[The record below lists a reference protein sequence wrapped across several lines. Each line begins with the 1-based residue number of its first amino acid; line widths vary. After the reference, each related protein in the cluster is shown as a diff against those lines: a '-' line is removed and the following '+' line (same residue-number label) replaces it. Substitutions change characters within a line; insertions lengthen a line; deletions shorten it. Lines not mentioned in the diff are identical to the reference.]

1 MVTPIPKES
10 FWTDD
15 EMGLLYILDEAL
27 HSTLDLDNL
36 FFIILTAATAGSGFS
51 FSRAALFLVD
61 ESRKRLEGKMGI
73 GPTNAEDASR
83 IWSRLTRENPSL
95 QNLLFRYAKFSP
107 DSPFNQMVTGFVLPL
122 GSDNICTQV
131 LRDGKTY
138 LLSQPYEPHL
148 IPKPL
153 SPFLLGSQFVITAI
167 PERFGTAGILVGDN
181 AFSIRAISER
191 QVQLLAL
198 FAERAGSILDMVRMN
213 QALQEKVAELKKS
226 YLDLYEA
233 RHRLLRSE
241 KLATIGQAIT
251 YVGHELREPVTA
263 IGGLAKSIN
272 RGGLSEEEVRSQSQL
287 IYQRTVRLAR
297 FINFCLNF
305 VRLGEPQRGSLEPQ
319 KGVCYKINN
328 LVAEVC
334 AEVLAGIKEEGS
346 PGAKIKQDLKPDL
359 PPVCVDTEQV
369 KHVLVNVIENSLHS
383 VTGLP
388 EGEILLGGDWDND
401 WVRIS
406 VADNGVGIRNEDI
419 NKVFEPFFTTRPGGY
434 GLGLAFA
441 RQILETL
448 GGRIAAESE
457 GTGKGATFTIYLP
470 RGDNPQGG

>member
-1 MVTPIPKES
+1 MITPIQKES

-15 EMGLLYILDEAL
+15 ELGLLYILDEAL
-27 HSTLDLDNL
+27 HSTLDLDDL

-61 ESRKRLEGKMGI
+61 EKRKNLEGKMGI
-73 GPTNAEDASR
+73 GPTSAEDAGR
-83 IWSRLTRENPSL
+83 IWSRLARENPRL
-95 QNLLFRYAKFSP
+95 QDLLFSYASFSP
-107 DSPFNQMVTGFVLPL
+107 DSPFNQMVARFVLPL
-122 GSDNICTQV
+122 DSDNICTQV
-131 LRDGKTY
+131 LRDGNTY
-138 LLSQPYEPHL
+138 LLSKPYEPHL
-148 IPKPL
+148 VPKVL

-167 PERFGTAGILVGDN
+167 PGRFGTAGILVGDN
-181 AFSIRAISER
+181 AFSSRAISER
-191 QVQLLAL
+191 QVQLLAF
-198 FAERAGSILDMVRMN
+198 FAKQAGSILELVSMN
-213 QALQEKVAELKKS
+213 RALQEKVAELKES
-226 YLDLYEA
+226 YLDLYEV

-251 YVGHELREPVTA
+251 YVGHELREPVTV

-272 RGGLSEEEVRSQSQL
+272 RGGLSEEDIKNQSQL
-287 IYQRTVRLAR
+287 IYQKTVRLAR

-305 VRLGEPQRGSLEPQ
+305 VRLGESQS
-319 KGVCYKINN
+319 GVCYKINA
-328 LVAEVC
+328 LVEEVC

-346 PGAKIKQDLKPDL
+346 SAARIEQALKPDI

-383 VTGLP
+383 VAGLP
-388 EGEILLGGDWDND
+388 AGEILLGGDWDKD

-419 NKVFEPFFTTRPGGY
+419 DKVFEPFFTTRPGGC

-448 GGRIAAESE
+448 EGRITAESE
-457 GTGKGATFTIYLP
+457 GAGKGATFTIYLP
-470 RGDNPQGG
+470 RKEKT